1 MSKNPARGLNLLVAA
16 AVAAALPHLG
26 LAQTAPAGDE
36 QLKEIEEV
44 VVYGIR
50 YRNHT
55 DDTAP
60 TLSYDLE
67 YFQKFE
73 PNTVGDMLKRVPG
86 AGFVGSDVMEY
97 DGVQLRGLGG
107 GYTQVLINGKKVP
120 GAGDDRSFWVDR
132 IPAEMVER
140 VEILRSNSASR
151 SGDAIA
157 GAINIVLKDS
167 YTFDGTYVRAGLN
180 RWYDGEVNP
189 TLGLVTS
196 GDFAGGRILFGANM
210 QERYRRKEKR
220 SDRFTDN
227 TREDLVSWEDQ
238 TEIKDGR
245 DWSGNIDY
253 TVDIGETG
261 RLGISGF
268 FVKTDRDVSEVSFEE
283 ELDEYDFNDDGED
296 EDATFDNFV
305 PGLDP
310 YDQKNYGIGLDYKFG
325 FAGGTTKFSADYAR
339 FDNDEAEIEASHV
352 YVNPAADFDQEW
364 SADGAIWDESG
375 SEKSEIKAKDD
386 EIGFKLAHTQPLGE
400 STEVEVGVDYRH
412 KKRDISYINYEWES
426 DDEISLAEAR
436 ELDIRTLPYELD
448 GTINSVIKEKRLDPY
463 VQFSG
468 KSGAFGWEAGLRYET
483 TKSDITYADLD
494 DEGELNAGGEGGK
507 DYNELLP
514 SVHFKWELTEV
525 DRISL
530 SLARSVKRPNFNE
543 LIPAL
548 LDGEY
553 GDNDYIGNPD
563 LEQETANGFDLGYE
577 RRLGKQGVVGVNLF
591 YRKVKDLNELVNTGL
606 ASVAYL
612 EDVSD
617 DVFDDEDFGADFI
630 EDYLDTN
637 PSATPL
643 QAQSAFQTAVGTAG
657 GEWDPDS
664 WLYTSSNIGNGK
676 VYGFEFD
683 LSSPLTALGLP
694 NTGVFANY
702 SYVKSEVNDFLGER
716 SFNDQAKYVYNIGFI
731 HNLPSWGASFGATF
745 RKQGDAHS
753 RVLGEEGIVRYGEEL
768 DVFVEKTFGE
778 KLSLRL
784 SANNLLDAKKDE
796 FFDKFD
802 NQGDQEDRDY
812 DEYELESEQ
821 AGPALQ
827 LVVRW
832 AF

>member
-1 MSKNPARGLNLLVAA
+1 MSKIQVRGFNLLVAA
-16 AVAAALPHLG
+16 AVAAALPQLAH
-26 LAQTAPAGDE
+26 AQTAGADE

-55 DDTAP
+55 DDIAP

-189 TLGLVTS
+189 TLGVVTS

-210 QERYRRKEKR
+210 QDRYRRKDKR
-220 SDRFTDN
+220 SDRFEDN

-253 TVDIGETG
+253 TVDIGATG
-261 RLGISGF
+261 RLGLSGF

-283 ELDEYDFNDDGED
+283 ELDD
-296 EDATFDNFV
+296 EDTINAFV

-310 YDQKNYGIGLDYKFG
+310 YDQKNYGVGLDYSFDL
-325 FAGGTTKFSADYAR
+325 AGGTTKFSADYAR
-339 FDNDEAEIEASHV
+339 FDNDESEMEASHE
-352 YVNPAADFDQEW
+352 YVSDAANFDQAW
-364 SADGAIWDESG
+364 SADDAEWDA
-375 SEKSEIKAKDD
+375 SEAERSAIKAKDT

-400 STEVEVGVDYRH
+400 STEVEFGADYRH
-412 KKRDISYINYEWES
+412 KKRETDFVNSVWES
-426 DDEISLAEAR
+426 EAEITYAAAR
-436 ELDIRTLPYELD
+436 ELDISTLPYELD
-448 GTINSVIKEKRLDPY
+448 GTIDSTIKEKRLDPY

-483 TKSDITYADLD
+483 TKADITYLDLD
-494 DEGELNAGGEGGK
+494 DEGEVNAAGEGSRK
-507 DYNELLP
+507 YNELLP
-514 SVHFKWELTEV
+514 SAHLKWDVTEA
-525 DRISL
+525 DRFSL
-530 SLARSVKRPNFNE
+530 SVARSVKRPNFNE

-563 LEQETANGFDLGYE
+563 LKQETAIGFDVGYE
-577 RRLGKQGVVGVNLF
+577 RRLGSQGVAGFNVF
-591 YRKVKDLNELVNTGL
+591 YRKVKDLNELVNTGDFSEAYREDLEDEFGIEDVDNAADL
-606 ASVAYL
+606 AAYL
-612 EDVSD
+612 ATNPGVTL
-617 DVFDDEDFGADFI
+617 ADI
-630 EDYLDTN
+630 EDEIGY
-637 PSATPL
+637 SY
-643 QAQSAFQTAVGTAG
+643 V
-657 GEWDPDS
+657 
-664 WLYTSSNIGNGK
+664 YTSGNIGDGK

-683 LSSPLTALGLP
+683 LSAPLTVMGLP

-702 SYVKSEVNDFLGER
+702 SYVKSEVDDFLGER
-716 SFNDQAKYVYNIGFI
+716 RFNDQAKFVYNVGFI
-731 HNLPSWGASFGATF
+731 HSLPSVGASFGATF
-745 RKQGDAHS
+745 RKQGDAHA
-753 RVLGEEGIVRYGEEL
+753 RLLGEEAIVRYGEEL

-778 KLSLRL
+778 KLSVRL

-802 NQGDQEDRDY
+802 NQADQEDRDY

-821 AGPALQ
+821 AGPAVQ

>member
-1 MSKNPARGLNLLVAA
+1 MSKKHVCGFNLLVAA
-16 AVAAALPHLG
+16 AVAAALPQLV
-26 LAQTAPAGDE
+26 LAQAAPADGE

-189 TLGLVTS
+189 TLGVVTS

-210 QERYRRKEKR
+210 QDRYRRKDKR
-220 SDRFTDN
+220 SDRFEDN
-227 TREDLVSWEDQ
+227 TLEDLVSWEDQ

-261 RLGISGF
+261 RLGLSGF

-283 ELDEYDFNDDGED
+283 ELDD
-296 EDATFDNFV
+296 EDTIDAFV

-310 YDQKNYGIGLDYKFG
+310 YDQKNYGVGLDYQVGLF
-325 FAGGTTKFSADYAR
+325 GGTTKFSADYAR
-339 FDNDEAEIEASHV
+339 FDNDESEMEASHE
-352 YVNPAADFDQEW
+352 YVSDAANFDQDW
-364 SADGAIWDESG
+364 SADGAEWDASEA
-375 SEKSEIKAKDD
+375 EKSAIKAKDT

-400 STEVEVGVDYRH
+400 STEVEFGADYRH
-412 KKRDISYINYEWES
+412 KKRDTGFVNSVWES
-426 DDEISLAEAR
+426 EDEITYAAAQ

-448 GTINSVIKEKRLDPY
+448 GTIDSRIKEKRLDPY

-483 TKSDITYADLD
+483 TRADITYLALD
-494 DEGELNAGGEGGK
+494 DEGEVDAEGEGSRK
-507 DYNELLP
+507 YNELLP
-514 SVHFKWELTEV
+514 SAHLKWDLTAA
-525 DRISL
+525 DRINL
-530 SLARSVKRPNFNE
+530 SVARSVKRPNFNE

-563 LEQETANGFDLGYE
+563 LKQETAIGFDVGYE
-577 RRLGKQGVVGVNLF
+577 RRLGSEGVVGFNVF
-591 YRKVKDLNELVNTGL
+591 YRKVKDLNELVNTGDFSEAYRDDLEDEFGIEDVDNAADL
-606 ASVAYL
+606 AAYL
-612 EDVSD
+612 ATNPGVTL
-617 DVFDDEDFGADFI
+617 ADI
-630 EDYLDTN
+630 EDEIGY
-637 PSATPL
+637 SY
-643 QAQSAFQTAVGTAG
+643 V
-657 GEWDPDS
+657 
-664 WLYTSSNIGNGK
+664 YTSGNVGDGK

-683 LSSPLTALGLP
+683 LSAPLTVVGLP
-694 NTGVFANY
+694 DTGVFANY
-702 SYVKSEVNDFLGER
+702 SYVKSEVDDFLGER
-716 SFNDQAKYVYNIGFI
+716 RFNDQAKYVYNLGFI
-731 HNLPSWGASFGATF
+731 HSIPSWGASFGATF
-745 RKQGDAHS
+745 RKQGDAHA
-753 RVLGEEGIVRYGEEL
+753 RLLGEEAIVRYGEEL

-778 KLSLRL
+778 KLSVRL

-802 NQGDQEDRDY
+802 NQADQEGRDY

-821 AGPALQ
+821 AGPAVQ